1 MVAMI
6 FNFIGSLAVLLAA
19 GMSLHSIALA
29 VKAGE
34 HDSHSDRCV
43 AITAHSLQIIAMMAI
58 GCGIKYA
65 LSS

>member
-1 MVAMI
+1 MVAASL
-6 FNFIGSLAVLLAA
+6 NFIGSLTVLLAA
-19 GMSLHSIALA
+19 GMSIHSIFLS
-29 VKAGE
+29 VQRGE
-34 HDSHSDRCV
+34 HDNHSDRCA